1 MFITRKHLSRRT
13 VLRGLG
19 VSVALPLLDSMVGAQ
34 TPARTV
40 APKTRFAAFYVP
52 HGATMDKWTP
62 AAEGTGFAFTET
74 LKPLE
79 QFRDR
84 VTIVSGLAH
93 PYVAGAGGADVSAGA
108 NHTRAAAVFL
118 TGSVPQRGPQAHL
131 GVSADQV
138 AAQHIGQDT
147 PLPSLELSIEESVL
161 NCEASFSCAYR
172 NSISW
177 KSPSQPLPMQSNPRL
192 VFEKLFGDGATAA
205 ERLGRRR
212 DTRSLL
218 DSVMAQLPS
227 LQRDLPPGDR
237 RRLDQYLE
245 DVREIERRIQRAEA
259 TAREDV
265 TLPDVPAGVPATFA
279 EHLKLMM
286 DLQVLAFQSDITRV
300 STLMFA
306 RELSGAVF
314 PETTIRDP
322 FHNLSH
328 HSNDRGNMDRFAIL
342 NLYHMTKFAYFV
354 LKLQETPDGDGT
366 LLDHSLVLYGS
377 SLSDGNQHNF
387 SPLPIVLAG
396 GASGQLEGRPARALP
411 EGHPHVEPAAGDA
424 RQAGRAAGHVRRQHR
439 DAVDLIAWVGLGGPR
454 PLRA

>member
-1 MFITRKHLSRRT
+1 MFITKKHLSRRT
-13 VLRGLG
+13 FLQGMG
-19 VSVALPLLDSMVGAQ
+19 ASVALPLLDSMVAAQ
-34 TPARTV
+34 TPVRATAA
-40 APKTRFAAFYVP
+40 APKTRFASFYVP

-62 AAEGTGFAFTET
+62 AGEGTGFAFTEI

-79 QFRDR
+79 PFRDR
-84 VTIVSGLAH
+84 INIVSGLAH

-118 TGSVPQRGPQAHL
+118 TGSVPVRGPQAHL

-138 AAQHIGQDT
+138 AARHIGQDT

-161 NCEASFSCAYR
+161 SCEASFSCAYR

-177 KSPSQPLPMQSNPRL
+177 KSPNQPLPMQNNPRL
-192 VFEKLFGDGATAA
+192 VFEKLFGDGSTDA
-205 ERLGRRR
+205 ERRGRRQ

-218 DSVMAQLPS
+218 DSVMGQLAT
-227 LQRDLPPGDR
+227 LQKDLPPADR

-259 TAREDV
+259 AAREDV
-265 TLPDVPAGVPATFA
+265 TLPDVPAGVPAAFA
-279 EHLKLMM
+279 DHLKLLM
-286 DLQVLAFQSDITRV
+286 DLQVIAFQSNITRV

-306 RELSGAVF
+306 RELSSATF
-314 PETTIRDP
+314 PETSIRDP

-328 HSNDRGNMDRFAIL
+328 HSNDRGNMDRFAQL
-342 NLYHMTKFAYFV
+342 NTYHMTKFAYFV
-354 LKLQETPDGDGT
+354 DKLKATPDGDGS

-396 GASGQLEGRPARALP
+396 GASGQLQGGRHLRFPKDTHMSNLLLAMLNKLGVRLDAF
-411 EGHPHVEPAAGDA
+411 GDSTE
-424 RQAGRAAGHVRRQHR
+424 
-439 DAVDLIAWVGLGGPR
+439 IASV
-454 PLRA
+454 